1 MTGLEFKTIRL
12 ALGLTP
18 LQWGRRLGYE
28 GKNRSIQIMI
38 YQLESDPKP
47 VPTGTALPAK
57 PISKTPKK
65 NPARERG
72 QIKKRLNRRNFQMMP
87 DS

>member
-1 MTGLEFKTIRL
+1 MDGLICQGNKGQQMTGKEFQAIRL

-38 YQLESDPKP
+38 YQLESDTKP
-47 VPTGTALPAK
+47 VPTRTALLAEA
-57 PISKTPKK
+57 IS
-65 NPARERG
+65 
-72 QIKKRLNRRNFQMMP
+72 
-87 DS
+87 